1 MRSFKYNLCVTYSN
15 MEEMLKE
22 IRKKE
27 TAEELCK
34 SHSLSLTLLKELFI
48 YSMKG
53 FNNAEIAQK
62 IGVHRVTIQRYS
74 STLKKMKES
83 DFKKIYKYVLNEVKN
98 DKILNDNLYLL
109 E

>member
-1 MRSFKYNLCVTYSN
+1 MQNFKYNLCATYSN
-15 MEEMLKE
+15 MEEMLE
-22 IRKKE
+22 NLRKKE
-27 TAEELCK
+27 SVEELCK
-34 SHSLSLTLLKELFI
+34 IHSLSLDLLKQLFI

-83 DFKKIYKYVLNEVKN
+83 DFQKIYKYVLSEVKN
-98 DKILNDNLYLL
+98 EKND
-109 E
+109 ET